1 MELARVFGRVW
12 ATAKDPKLEQT
23 KLLLVQPVDFYLKDR
38 GKPFIAVESVDAGAG
53 EIVLLARG
61 REATFPFG
69 LEPKAPPVD
78 KCCVGVVDDVYYD
91 ENA

>member
-12 ATAKDPKLEQT
+12 ATSKDSKLRQT
-23 KLLLVQPVDFYLKDR
+23 KLLLVQPLDFHLKDR
-38 GKPFIAVESVDAGAG
+38 GKPFLAVESVDAGAG
-53 EIVLLARG
+53 EIVILARG

-69 LEPKAPPVD
+69 LEPQAPPVD
-78 KCCVGVVDDVYYD
+78 KCCVAVVDDVNYD